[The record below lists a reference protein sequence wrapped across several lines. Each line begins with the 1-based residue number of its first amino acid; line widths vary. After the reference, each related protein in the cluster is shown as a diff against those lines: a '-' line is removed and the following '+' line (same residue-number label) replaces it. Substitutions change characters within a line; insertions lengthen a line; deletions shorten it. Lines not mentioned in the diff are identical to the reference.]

1 MTAIPA
7 AARPFRLGVHL
18 TEGGADVAVFA
29 SHATAVEL
37 CLIKP
42 ASKGVA
48 PGGWRERR
56 IALLGPEYGVWH
68 GHVAGVTAGQLYGFR
83 AYGPWDPD
91 FGLRHNPAKLLVD
104 PYARAVVGELRYDAE
119 VFGQVVADQ
128 TPAPPSAT
136 QTPDAGAPA
145 APIADAPA
153 PPAPTGPSCP
163 ADPRDSIN
171 HVPHSVVV
179 DDHFDGWSAPRPNVP
194 WSETVI
200 YEAHVRGLTKQLP
213 GISEELRGTY
223 AGLASDVMIEHL
235 SSLGVTT
242 LELLPVH
249 AFTPEEPLVQRG
261 LTNYWG
267 YNTLGFFAPHHAYAS
282 AAAQAAGPQA
292 VLAEFK
298 GMVERL
304 HAAGLEVI
312 LDVVYNH
319 TCESGADGPHLSF
332 KGLDNTVY
340 YRHDGAMP
348 AAYADVTGCGNA
360 LDFRRARV
368 VQLALDSLRYW
379 VQEMG
384 VDGFRFDLAVTL
396 ARGHNGFDPGHPFLV
411 ALQTDPVLAGVKLI
425 AEPWDLGPGG
435 WQTGGFPP
443 PMAEWNDRFRDAV
456 RAFWLADPGQAAH
469 GAAGRGV
476 SDLATRLAGSADLF
490 GHSDPPLMRG
500 PMASINFVTAH
511 DGFTMADLVTYDFK
525 HNEANGEGNRDGTD
539 NNLSWS
545 HGIEGPIAPDSPGDE
560 ISHVRRRSI
569 RNLMASLVLA
579 AGTPMIAAGDE
590 IARTQQGNNNAYCQD
605 GELSW
610 VNWDAAPWRDDLF
623 ATMKHLLALRRAH
636 PAIHSAR
643 FFDGRPLRGA
653 GRQDLSWWNADG
665 SPLVDGQWRDPAVR
679 TVQMLRS
686 DPTTTSPGV
695 LMVIN
700 GALDQV
706 DVTLPDDRAT
716 AWELAW
722 DSVWENPSECAGAE
736 AEGELHGK
744 PGDKVPMDPLSVRVY
759 VSR

>member
-7 AARPFRLGVHL
+7 AVRPFRLGVHL

-37 CLIKP
+37 CLIEP

-48 PGGWRERR
+48 PSGWKERR
-56 IALLGPEYGVWH
+56 IPLNGPEYGVWH
-68 GHVAGVTAGQLYGFR
+68 AHVAGVAAGQEYGFR
-83 AYGPWDPD
+83 VYGRWDPAS
-91 FGLRHNPAKLLVD
+91 GLRHNPAKLLVD
-104 PYARAVVGELRYDAE
+104 PYARAIVGELTFGAD
-119 VFGQVVADQ
+119 VFGQVVPDQ
-128 TPAPPSAT
+128 SAPAGASPGTPA
-136 QTPDAGAPA
+136 
-145 APIADAPA
+145 ADAPPA
-153 PPAPTGPSCP
+153 PPAGPDHA
-163 ADPRDSIN
+163 ADSRESIN

-179 DDHFDGWSAPRPNVP
+179 DDHFDGWSAPRPNIP
-194 WSETVI
+194 WAETVI
-200 YEAHVRGLTKQLP
+200 YEAHVRGLTKQLA
-213 GISEELRGTY
+213 GIPEELRGTY
-223 AGLASDVMIEHL
+223 AGLASDVVIEHMR
-235 SSLGVTT
+235 SLGVTT
-242 LELLPVH
+242 VELLPVH
-249 AFTPEEPLVQRG
+249 SFTPEEPLVQRG

-267 YNTLGFFAPHHAYAS
+267 YNTLGFFAPHHAYAT
-282 AAAQAAGPQA
+282 ATAQAAGPGA

-298 GMVERL
+298 SMVERL

-319 TCESGADGPHLSF
+319 TSESGADGPHLSF

-340 YRHDGAMP
+340 YLHDGATP
-348 AAYADVTGCGNA
+348 ATYVDVTGCGNT
-360 LDFRRARV
+360 LDFRRPRV

-396 ARGHNGFDPGHPFLV
+396 ARGHNGFDPDHPFLV

-435 WQTGGFPP
+435 WQTGGFPA

-469 GAAGRGV
+469 GTPGHGV
-476 SDLATRLAGSADLF
+476 SDLATRMAGSADLF
-490 GHSDPPLMRG
+490 GHSDPPLVRG
-500 PMASINFVTAH
+500 PVASVNFVTAH
-511 DGFTMADLVTYDFK
+511 DGFTLADLVTYDYK

-545 HGIEGPIAPDSPGDE
+545 HGIEGPIPPESPGVE
-560 ISHVRRRSI
+560 IAHLRRRSV

-579 AGTPMIAAGDE
+579 TGTPMIIAGDE
-590 IARTQQGNNNAYCQD
+590 RGRTQRGNNNAYCQD

-610 VNWDAAPWRDDLF
+610 LSWDESAESTDLLE
-623 ATMKHLLALRRAH
+623 TTKHLLALRRAH

-643 FFDGRPLRGA
+643 FFDGRPLGGA
-653 GRQDLSWWNADG
+653 GRQDLSWWAADG
-665 SPLVDGQWRDPAVR
+665 SPLVDGRWRDPAVR

-686 DPTTTSPGV
+686 DPTNTSPGV

-706 DVTLPDDRAT
+706 DVTLADDRAT

-722 DSVWENPSECAGAE
+722 DSVWENPSESADAE
-736 AEGELHGK
+736 AEGELHAK
-744 PGDKVPMDPLSVRVY
+744 SGDTVAMDPLSLRVY

>member
-7 AARPFRLGVHL
+7 AVRPFRLGVHL
-18 TEGGADVAVFA
+18 TEGGADAAVFA

-37 CLIKP
+37 CLIEP
-42 ASKGVA
+42 ASKGMA
-48 PGGWRERR
+48 PSGWKERR
-56 IALLGPEYGVWH
+56 IPLNGPEYGVWH
-68 GHVAGVTAGQLYGFR
+68 AHVPGIAAGQEYGFR
-83 AYGPWDPD
+83 VYGPWDPAS
-91 FGLRHNPAKLLVD
+91 GLRHNPAKLLVD
-104 PYARAVVGELRYDAE
+104 PYARAVVGELTYDAD
-119 VFGQVVADQ
+119 VFGQVVPDQ
-128 TPAPPSAT
+128 SAPAGATPGTPA
-136 QTPDAGAPA
+136 
-145 APIADAPA
+145 ADAPPA
-153 PPAPTGPSCP
+153 PPAGPDHA
-163 ADPRDSIN
+163 ADSRESIN

-179 DDHFDGWSAPRPNVP
+179 DDHFDGWSAPRPNIP
-194 WSETVI
+194 WAETVI
-200 YEAHVRGLTKQLP
+200 YEAHVRGLTKQLA
-213 GISEELRGTY
+213 GIPKELRGTY
-223 AGLASDVMIEHL
+223 TGLASDVVIEHMR
-235 SSLGVTT
+235 SLGVTT
-242 LELLPVH
+242 VELLPVH
-249 AFTPEEPLVQRG
+249 SFTPEEPLVQRG

-267 YNTLGFFAPHHAYAS
+267 YNTLGFFAPHHAYAT
-282 AAAQAAGPQA
+282 AAAQAAGPHA

-319 TCESGADGPHLSF
+319 TSESGADGPHLSF

-340 YRHDGAMP
+340 YLHDGATP
-348 AAYADVTGCGNA
+348 ATYVDVTGCGNT
-360 LDFRRARV
+360 LDFRRPRV

-396 ARGHNGFDPGHPFLV
+396 ARGHNGFDPDHPFLV

-435 WQTGGFPP
+435 WQTGGFPA

-469 GAAGRGV
+469 GTPGHGV
-476 SDLATRLAGSADLF
+476 SDLATRMAGSADLF
-490 GHSDPPLMRG
+490 GHSDPPLVRG
-500 PMASINFVTAH
+500 PVASVNFVTAH
-511 DGFTMADLVTYDFK
+511 DGFTLADLVTYDYK

-545 HGIEGPIAPDSPGDE
+545 HGIEGPIPPESPGVE
-560 ISHVRRRSI
+560 IAHLRRRSV

-579 AGTPMIAAGDE
+579 TGTPMIIAGDE
-590 IARTQQGNNNAYCQD
+590 RGRTQRGNNNAYCQD

-610 VNWDAAPWRDDLF
+610 LSWDESAESTDLLE
-623 ATMKHLLALRRAH
+623 TTKHLLALRRAH

-643 FFDGRPLRGA
+643 FFDGRPLGGA
-653 GRQDLSWWNADG
+653 GRQDLSWWAADG
-665 SPLVDGQWRDPAVR
+665 SPLVDGRWRDPAVR

-686 DPTTTSPGV
+686 DPTNTSPGV

-706 DVTLPDDRAT
+706 DVTLADDRAT

-722 DSVWENPSECAGAE
+722 DSVWENPSESADAE
-736 AEGELHGK
+736 AEGELHAK
-744 PGDKVPMDPLSVRVY
+744 SGDTVAMDPLSLRVY

>member
-7 AARPFRLGVHL
+7 SVRPFRLGVHL
-18 TEGGADVAVFA
+18 TEGGVDVAVFA

-37 CLIKP
+37 CLIAP
-42 ASKGVA
+42 ASKAKA
-48 PGGWRERR
+48 PSGWRERR
-56 IALLGPEYGVWH
+56 IALDGPEYGVWH
-68 GHVAGVTAGQLYGFR
+68 GHVEGVKAGQEYGFR
-83 AYGPWDPD
+83 VYGPWDPAS
-91 FGLRHNPAKLLVD
+91 GLRHNPAKLLVD
-104 PYARAVVGELRYDAE
+104 PYARAIVGELTYDPD
-119 VFGQVVADQ
+119 VFGQVVPDQSAPPPADAE
-128 TPAPPSAT
+128 PAPDHA
-136 QTPDAGAPA
+136 
-145 APIADAPA
+145 ADA
-153 PPAPTGPSCP
+153 
-163 ADPRDSIN
+163 RDSIN

-179 DDHFDGWSAPRPNVP
+179 DDHFDGWKAPRPNIP

-200 YEAHVRGLTKQLP
+200 YEAHVRGLTKQLA
-213 GISEELRGTY
+213 GIPEELRGTY
-223 AGLASDVMIEHL
+223 EGLASDVVIEHL
-235 SSLGVTT
+235 RSLGVTT
-242 LELLPVH
+242 VELLPVH
-249 AFTPEEPLVQRG
+249 FFTPEEPLVQRG

-267 YNTLGFFAPHHAYAS
+267 YNTLGFFAPHHAYATT
-282 AAAQAAGPQA
+282 AAQAAGPGA

-319 TCESGADGPHLSF
+319 TSESGADGPHLSF

-340 YRHDGAMP
+340 YLHDGATP
-348 AAYADVTGCGNA
+348 ATYVDVTGCGNT

-368 VQLALDSLRYW
+368 IQLALDSLRYW

-396 ARGHNGFDPGHPFLV
+396 ARGHNGFDPDHPFLV
-411 ALQTDPVLAGVKLI
+411 GLQTDPVLAGVKLI

-435 WQTGGFPP
+435 WQTGGFPT

-456 RAFWLADPGQAAH
+456 RTFWLADPGQAAH
-469 GAAGRGV
+469 GAAGRGI
-476 SDLATRLAGSADLF
+476 SELATRLAGSADLF

-525 HNEANGEGNRDGTD
+525 HNEANGEGNRDGSD

-545 HGIEGPIAPDSPGDE
+545 HGLAGPIAPDSPGDE
-560 ISHVRRRSI
+560 ISHLRRRSI

-605 GELSW
+605 NELSW
-610 VNWDAAPWRDDLF
+610 VNWDPAPWRDDLL

-643 FFDGRPLRGA
+643 FFDGRPLRGD

-665 SPLVDGQWRDPAVR
+665 SPLVDGQWRDPSAF
-679 TVQMLRS
+679 
-686 DPTTTSPGV
+686 
-695 LMVIN
+695 
-700 GALDQV
+700 
-706 DVTLPDDRAT
+706 
-716 AWELAW
+716 
-722 DSVWENPSECAGAE
+722 
-736 AEGELHGK
+736 H
-744 PGDKVPMDPLSVRVY
+744 
-759 VSR
+759 